1 MLSAIKPQLALAL
14 VAATV
19 FFTNL
24 GVPRLW
30 DEDEPRNAACA
41 REMLERGDWVV
52 PTFNYELRTQKPVLL
67 YWLMM
72 GSYWLF
78 GVNEFAARFPSA
90 VLAVGTTLV
99 TFQLGRRLFNIR
111 TGMLAGL
118 AMATCL
124 MFGVA
129 GRAATPDSCLIFFT
143 SLSVLA
149 FVQGSG
155 FRVQGSGRYRSR
167 WTNSVLMYGAM
178 ALAVLAKGPIGL
190 ALPVATIGL
199 FLLFANREGRTF
211 STSWIGR
218 LGGFARH
225 FGATTWSMRPL
236 TMVFV
241 VAAIAGPWYL
251 LVGLRTE
258 GEWTRGFF
266 GTENLARFQ
275 SAMEGHSGPVV
286 YYLGAILVGFFPWSI
301 VLPAGVWFSI
311 RGAFG
316 RSALPR
322 PMPSNTP
329 LTSGG
334 RLSVP
339 HNHLLLLSWAGIWI
353 GLFSLASTKLPSYVL
368 PAYPALA
375 LMAAAFVDRWLSE
388 PACVPRWLMHT
399 AWGSLVAV
407 GIALVIGLPLAARQ
421 FLPGEERIG
430 LVGLIPLGGGALAM
444 LMFQWRRH
452 THAVVAVAAMAIL
465 LSVTLFA
472 GVAVR
477 VSRHQNSAS
486 LVEMAQ
492 RQSGRDARFATFAHP
507 ESSVVYYARSPV
519 ERYDDPVAI
528 ARFMSRLADAYVIT
542 NDDRWRE
549 LRQHLPPDVAVI
561 ARQRR
566 FLKDGETL
574 LLGRRLETA
583 AVPEAM
589 HR

>member
-1 MLSAIKPQLALAL
+1 
-14 VAATV
+14 
-19 FFTNL
+19 
-24 GVPRLW
+24 
-30 DEDEPRNAACA
+30 
-41 REMLERGDWVV
+41 
-52 PTFNYELRTQKPVLL
+52 
-67 YWLMM
+67 
-72 GSYWLF
+72 
-78 GVNEFAARFPSA
+78 
-90 VLAVGTTLV
+90 
-99 TFQLGRRLFNIR
+99 
-111 TGMLAGL
+111 
-118 AMATCL
+118 
-124 MFGVA
+124 
-129 GRAATPDSCLIFFT
+129 
-143 SLSVLA
+143 
-149 FVQGSG
+149 
-155 FRVQGSGRYRSR
+155 
-167 WTNSVLMYGAM
+167 
-178 ALAVLAKGPIGL
+178 
-190 ALPVATIGL
+190 
-199 FLLFANREGRTF
+199 
-211 STSWIGR
+211 
-218 LGGFARH
+218 
-225 FGATTWSMRPL
+225 
-236 TMVFV
+236 
-241 VAAIAGPWYL
+241 
-251 LVGLRTE
+251 
-258 GEWTRGFF
+258 
-266 GTENLARFQ
+266 
-275 SAMEGHSGPVV
+275 
-286 YYLGAILVGFFPWSI
+286 
-301 VLPAGVWFSI
+301 
-311 RGAFG
+311 
-316 RSALPR
+316 
-322 PMPSNTP
+322 MPSNTP

-353 GLFSLASTKLPSYVL
+353 GLFSLAGTKLPSYVL

-421 FLPGEERIG
+421 FLPGEELIG
-430 LVGLIPLGGGALAM
+430 LVGLIPLGGGMLAM

-452 THAVVAVAAMAIL
+452 THAVAVVAGMAIL

-492 RQSGRDARFATFAHP
+492 RQSGHDARFATFAHP

-528 ARFMSRLADAYVIT
+528 ARFMSSLADAYVIT

-583 AVPEAM
+583 AVPEAL